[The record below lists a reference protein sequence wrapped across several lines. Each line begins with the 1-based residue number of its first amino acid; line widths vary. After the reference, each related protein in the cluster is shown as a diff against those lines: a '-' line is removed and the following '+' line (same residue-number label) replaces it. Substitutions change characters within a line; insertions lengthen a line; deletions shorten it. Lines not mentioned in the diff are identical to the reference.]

1 MYLTRMAQHPE
12 RLLALQPGFVAR
24 LQGLVGELEVDL
36 DAPLSEDD
44 E

>member
-1 MYLTRMAQHPE
+1 MKDSAASLITD
-12 RLLALQPGFVAR
+12 V
-24 LQGLVGELEVDL
+24 EVDL

>member
-1 MYLTRMAQHPE
+1 VSSPFIQRVQS
-12 RLLALQPGFVAR
+12 
-24 LQGLVGELEVDL
+24 LVGEVKVDL